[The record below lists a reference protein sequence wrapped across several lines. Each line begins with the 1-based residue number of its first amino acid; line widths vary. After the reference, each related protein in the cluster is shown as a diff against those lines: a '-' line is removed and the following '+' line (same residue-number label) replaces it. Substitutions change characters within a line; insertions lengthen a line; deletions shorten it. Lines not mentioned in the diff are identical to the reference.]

1 MKLLS
6 AQGRRRSF
14 VPDASFQTPNVMAV
28 KFSMARVAKTNRRDT
43 TGDASRPGKIPRAS
57 ELPDAA
63 SATKMALVP
72 PTPEVLRK
80 IGQAELA
87 VGVDIET
94 ADWTDQKHP
103 LHKGQFGF
111 YTMRGADVFD
121 QRIVQIGWSIQGV
134 ARDSL
139 AAEHCELIVQPSGFE
154 IATKAAKLHGVT
166 NERAWKEGQPLHVVL
181 ERFMLAMKEAHE
193 RGGRSIIQH
202 LEFDAGIIDRELGN
216 AKLDSWI
223 PLWRDIAKQGF
234 CTMDPDIGKWI
245 QMCRGRAFDAYVDSV
260 SVLGLDKTLNLLAP
274 ALPVTKDVEEF
285 RASKIHTAGADAR
298 MHCLIYVVLREL
310 CAKAGTPKDASL

>member
-28 KFSMARVAKTNRRDT
+28 RFSMARVAKPNRRDT

-72 PTPEVLRK
+72 PTPEVIHKL
-80 IGQAELA
+80 GQAGLV

-94 ADWTDQKHP
+94 ADWTPKRNP
-103 LHKGQFGF
+103 LRKGQFGF
-111 YTMRGADVFD
+111 YTMSGPEIFD
-121 QRIVQIGWSIQGV
+121 QRLVQIGWYIREV
-134 ARDSL
+134 AHDCSEERG
-139 AAEHCELIVQPSGFE
+139 EIIVQPQEFE
-154 IATKAAKLHGVT
+154 ISTKAANFHGVS
-166 NERAWKEGQPLHVVL
+166 NRRAWEEGTPLNAALETFMITMQRAHEQGGRIIDKELSRTGL
-181 ERFMLAMKEAHE
+181 ER
-193 RGGRSIIQH
+193 
-202 LEFDAGIIDRELGN
+202 
-216 AKLDSWI
+216 
-223 PLWRDIAKQGF
+223 WRPIWHDIARRGF
-234 CTMDPDIGKWI
+234 CTMDPDVGRWI
-245 QMCRGRAFDAYVDSV
+245 QMCRGRVFDVTQDSV
-260 SVLGLDKTLNLLAP
+260 NVMGLADTLRLLAP
-274 ALPVTKDVEEF
+274 AFPATTDVEEF

>member
-1 MKLLS
+1 M
-6 AQGRRRSF
+6 
-14 VPDASFQTPNVMAV
+14 
-28 KFSMARVAKTNRRDT
+28 
-43 TGDASRPGKIPRAS
+43 
-57 ELPDAA
+57 
-63 SATKMALVP
+63 
-72 PTPEVLRK
+72 
-80 IGQAELA
+80 
-87 VGVDIET
+87 
-94 ADWTDQKHP
+94 
-103 LHKGQFGF
+103 
-111 YTMRGADVFD
+111 
-121 QRIVQIGWSIQGV
+121 
-134 ARDSL
+134 
-139 AAEHCELIVQPSGFE
+139 
-154 IATKAAKLHGVT
+154 
-166 NERAWKEGQPLHVVL
+166 HVVL

-193 RGGRSIIQH
+193 RGGRVIIHH

-245 QMCRGRAFDAYVDSV
+245 QMCRGRVFDAYVDSV